1 MAIVRHGP
9 TQCAHE
15 PGCPHDIG
23 PAAAGVTSA
32 ANALAAAPELRTGMH
47 ERQGS
52 GPVERRMETE
62 AERESRLAA
71 YERQA
76 LATRIAEDRTKAARE
91 RAQQAQEGEAMTR
104 PARQRKATD
113 EEILAALRRHR
124 GNRNAAAGELGMTVT
139 PMTKHCERI
148 AAAGAMPADVA
159 ELLASRSQYGRRAAG
174 LPPVVAALPPRER
187 LEHEAARDGIV
198 LPDRLPV
205 DSAAPAG
212 PYPGVAFPVAAV
224 ETRPATGTEPR
235 PVPLQRLLDAVPPRP
250 EPIVEAYRI
259 VRELAAGFAL
269 TSELVDE
276 LARRIADQAAGL
288 A

>member
-148 AAAGAMPADVA
+148 AAAGAMPDDVA
-159 ELLASRSQYGRRAAG
+159 ELLASRSQYGRRRPGSRTSSRRSPRASGWSARPRG
-174 LPPVVAALPPRER
+174 TGSSFRTGSRSTPPRR
-187 LEHEAARDGIV
+187 RARTRASPSPSPPSRPG
-198 LPDRLPV
+198 PPPGRSPV
-205 DSAAPAG
+205 RSRSSVCWTPSRRAPSPSSRPTGSSASW
-212 PYPGVAFPVAAV
+212 
-224 ETRPATGTEPR
+224 RPASP
-235 PVPLQRLLDAVPPRP
+235 
-250 EPIVEAYRI
+250 
-259 VRELAAGFAL
+259 
-269 TSELVDE
+269 
-276 LARRIADQAAGL
+276 
-288 A
+288 